1 MTVLRRTVDLPKPV
15 EEAFA
20 FLGDFSTTATWDP
33 GVATAAKVTD
43 GPIGV
48 GTVFDLTAR
57 FNDRELPMSYVITEW
72 EPNRRVVLEGS
83 GSTVLA
89 TDEMVFEAIPSGTRL
104 HYTADLRLRGAL
116 RIFTPLMR
124 SRFERLADDAMA
136 GLRRTLA

>member
-1 MTVLRRTVDLPKPV
+1 MTLLRRTVDLPKPL

-20 FLGDFSTTATWDP
+20 YLGDFSTTAAWDP
-33 GVATAAKVTD
+33 GIDSAAKVTE

-48 GTVFDLTAR
+48 GTVFDLVAR
-57 FNDRELPMSYVITEW
+57 FNERVLPMSYTITEW

-89 TDEMVFEAIPSGTRL
+89 TDEMVFEAIPGGTRL
-104 HYTADLRLRGAL
+104 HYSADLRLRGLL

-124 SRFERLADDAMA
+124 ARFERLADDAMA

>member
-1 MTVLRRTVDLPKPV
+1 MTVLRRTVDLPRPL
-15 EEAFA
+15 EETFA

-33 GVATAAKVTD
+33 GIASAVKATE

-48 GTVFDLTAR
+48 GTVFDLLAR

-89 TDEMVFEAIPSGTRL
+89 TDEMVFEAIPTGTRL
-104 HYTADLRLRGAL
+104 HYMADLRLRGAL
-116 RIFTPLMR
+116 RVFEPFMR
-124 SRFERLADDAMA
+124 KRFERLADDAMA